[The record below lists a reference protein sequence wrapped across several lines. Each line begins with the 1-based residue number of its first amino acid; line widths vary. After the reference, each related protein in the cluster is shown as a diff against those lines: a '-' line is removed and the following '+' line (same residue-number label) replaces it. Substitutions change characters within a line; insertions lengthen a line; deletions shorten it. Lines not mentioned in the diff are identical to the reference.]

1 MKNYASRRNILQ
13 GLIASTILVGF
24 DTVNSSWVAFAS
36 TADSFVNLPHLDG
49 VLYADDDTRAN
60 AADDFGH
67 LVRRYP
73 KAVLKP
79 GSIDDI
85 VNIIKFART
94 HNLKVAARGQGHTC
108 FGQAQVEDG
117 VVIDTSTLNKIHDIS
132 ADRAIVE
139 AGVRWSEL
147 LQATLPQQLTPPVL
161 TDYLELSVGGTLS
174 SGGIGGAT
182 HRYGVQV
189 DNVLELQVVTG
200 KGHLLTCSPYQN
212 QDLFETV
219 LAGLGQ
225 CGIIVKATIRLI
237 KAESNARVFLLDYD
251 DLAAFTHDQRLLI
264 EDERFNYV
272 EGQIVSD
279 SKGGWRYLLE
289 AASFYTPPNE
299 PDNTSLLSSL
309 SYTQGTEKIEDKT
322 YFDFLNRL
330 APTVAFLQSIGVW
343 SNPHPWIDLF
353 VPATA
358 VEKYISEVVSTLTLA
373 DTGNSPILLYPV
385 KTDRFTLPLFR
396 VPNEQIVFLFA
407 ILRTA
412 PSDDDTT
419 SARMLADNRRL
430 FERNRDLNGTRYPVG
445 ATAFSQ
451 EDWQQHF
458 GSVWSRLVN
467 AKRRY
472 DPDNVLTPG
481 QGIFTSF

>member
-1 MKNYASRRNILQ
+1 MKNNASRRKILQ
-13 GLIASTILVGF
+13 GLIASTVVVGF
-24 DTVNSSWVAFAS
+24 DPVNRSWV
-36 TADSFVNLPHLDG
+36 TPADAAHSFINLPHLDG
-49 VLYADDDTRAN
+49 VLYTDDATRAS
-60 AADDFGH
+60 ASDDFGH
-67 LVRRYP
+67 LIHRYP

-79 GSIDDI
+79 GSIHDI

-94 HNLKVAARGQGHTC
+94 HSLKVAARGQGHSC
-108 FGQAQVEDG
+108 YGQAQVEGG
-117 VVIDTSTLNKIHDIS
+117 VVIDTSTLNKIHDIN
-132 ADRAIVE
+132 AERAIVE

-147 LQATLPQQLTPPVL
+147 LEATLPQQLTPPVF

-174 SGGIGGAT
+174 VGGIGGAT

-189 DNVLELQVVTG
+189 DNVLELQVITG
-200 KGHLLTCSPYQN
+200 KGDLLTCSPTQN
-212 QDLFETV
+212 RDLFETV

-225 CGIIVKATIRLI
+225 CGIIVRATIRPI
-237 KAESNARVFLLDYD
+237 EAERNARVFLLDYD

-264 EDERFNYV
+264 KDERFNYV

-279 SKGGWRYLLE
+279 PNGGWRYLLE

-299 PDNTSLLSSL
+299 PDNASLLASL
-309 SYTQGTEKIEDKT
+309 NYTQGTAQIEDKT

-343 SNPHPWIDLF
+343 SNPHPWINLF
-353 VPATA
+353 VSGTS
-358 VEKYISEVVSTLTLA
+358 VEQYISEVVSTLTLA

-385 KTDRFTLPLFR
+385 KTDRFTRPLFK

-412 PSDDDTT
+412 PSGDDTAI
-419 SARMLADNRRL
+419 ARMLDDNRRL
-430 FERNRDLNGTRYPVG
+430 FERNRNLGGTHYPVN
-445 ATAFSQ
+445 AIAFSQ

-481 QGIFTSF
+481 QGIFNTI